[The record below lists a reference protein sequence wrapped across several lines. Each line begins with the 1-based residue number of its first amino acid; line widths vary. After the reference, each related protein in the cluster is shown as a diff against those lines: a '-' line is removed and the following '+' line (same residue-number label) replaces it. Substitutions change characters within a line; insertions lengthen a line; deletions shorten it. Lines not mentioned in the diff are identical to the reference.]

1 MVGHL
6 LCRPWRDVDPRSIH
20 SPFSKR
26 LHKAAVSTACI
37 ESASGIESGDDSVC
51 QTVEVAL
58 PVGMTIMVGL
68 AAAMVWMKLP
78 VIEFTKQLA
87 DALPGRC
94 AWP

>member
-1 MVGHL
+1 
-6 LCRPWRDVDPRSIH
+6 
-20 SPFSKR
+20 
-26 LHKAAVSTACI
+26 
-37 ESASGIESGDDSVC
+37 
-51 QTVEVAL
+51 
-58 PVGMTIMVGL
+58 MVGL